1 MTFFRSSSAAVSSEK
16 NLEQDTLLLKD
27 IAAVRSDSPF
37 ACLRVGTLL
46 PINAHA
52 FIDTVS
58 LGRKVGFSCIRL
70 TYLQDCRRTLSSK
83 QCAASTDRCDGTKS
97 RTRAHQ
103 ARALRH
109 DNASGTLSGLRR
121 IPCSSSRW

>member
-46 PINAHA
+46 PINVPAVT
-52 FIDTVS
+52 DQS
-58 LGRKVGFSCIRL
+58 LAGSRL
-70 TYLQDCRRTLSSK
+70 ER
-83 QCAASTDRCDGTKS
+83 
-97 RTRAHQ
+97 
-103 ARALRH
+103 
-109 DNASGTLSGLRR
+109 
-121 IPCSSSRW
+121 SRWRGGRFACYAPHVMPQRSAFNSGFRFSLYFLSRAKSIDYRGKKIQFP